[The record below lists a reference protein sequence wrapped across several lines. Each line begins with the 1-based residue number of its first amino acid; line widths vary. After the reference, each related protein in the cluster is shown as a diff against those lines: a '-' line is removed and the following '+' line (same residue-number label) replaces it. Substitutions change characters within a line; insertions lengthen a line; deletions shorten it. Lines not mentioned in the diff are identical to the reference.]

1 MLEAIVEGVG
11 QSGETVT
18 LGYAGETVPPAK
30 KRTAKKE
37 LNALLLGLGLGLSSS
52 AELTNLFLEELREL
66 YIFLSNTPTHTP
78 QAMTVPSMAFASS
91 SRVGLAP
98 ANPFWSTLPLSATT

>member
-18 LGYAGETVPPAK
+18 LGYAGGTVSPAK
-30 KRTAKKE
+30 E
-37 LNALLLGLGLGLSSS
+37 GLNNVILGLGLGLSSS